1 MKKNDIILIVGIAI
15 IAIVAISYIFLNRKE
30 GAKVIISV
38 GGKVEQEYNLDE
50 NQIIQIKTGDD
61 DYDNILE
68 IKDGYATMIEAN
80 CPDQICVHQK
90 SISKEG
96 ESIVCLPHQVI
107 VTIKGNESSSLD
119 SVAN

>member
-1 MKKNDIILIVGIAI
+1 MKRNDIILMIGIAI
-15 IAIVAISYIFLNRKE
+15 IAVGAICFIFLNKKE

-38 GGKVEQEYNLDE
+38 GGKVYKELNLDE
-50 NQIIQIKTGDD
+50 DQELAIDTNDSE
-61 DYDNILE
+61 YENILQ

>member
-1 MKKNDIILIVGIAI
+1 MKKNDIILIIGIAV

-38 GGKVEQEYNLDE
+38 GGHENQILPLDE
-50 NQIIQIKTGDD
+50 NKVIEIDSGDD
-61 DYDNILE
+61 EYNNILE
-68 IKDGYATMIEAN
+68 IKDGYVTMIEAN

-90 SISKEG
+90 AISKEG
-96 ESIVCLPHQVI
+96 ESIVCLPHQII
-107 VTIKGNESSSLD
+107 VTIKGNENSSLD